1 MNRTMERDPV
11 KILLV
16 EGNPADADLIRDTI
30 ESDGI
35 AERVDFRHVSRLEEA
50 LQELRLRRFDAILT
64 DFNLP
69 DATGMPIL
77 IELRQQVPGTPI
89 VVVNGTSQDLDLAL
103 DALHHGAQD
112 YLYKGDL
119 NSSIHRSLRYAIE
132 RKHMA
137 EALTRSESALRERNT
152 LLQAVLDNMADGVV
166 IADREGKLV
175 DFNPAAVRIMGL
187 GVTNAAP
194 DQWSATYGVFA
205 ADGVTPATE
214 GKLPLVRAIRG
225 EPSDNVEL
233 VVRRPDGSDVY
244 VQTTGRPLY
253 DEAGEVSGGMVVVH
267 NITSHK
273 EAEEALRQKNEEL
286 IQAYFDLERSRGQQ
300 LALKDQV
307 LCHVSHELRTPLHA
321 ASQFLNIL
329 RRGLAG
335 ELKPEQREYLDD
347 IERNLAQ
354 LRMMIG
360 DLLETTR
367 AETGKMAIIPQ
378 RLLLQETVADM
389 VRTLQSVAAER
400 GIELRADVPPD
411 LPAVSADP
419 PRVRQ
424 ILTNLLDNAQKFT
437 PPGGAVTIRAR
448 IYEPDPYF
456 VRLSIIDT
464 GRGID
469 PSNHDR
475 IFTRLAQVDAT
486 TEESRKGLGL
496 GLFISKEIVRRHG
509 GEITVESQLGAGA
522 AFHVTLPRYAYAAA

>member
-1 MNRTMERDPV
+1 
-11 KILLV
+11 
-16 EGNPADADLIRDTI
+16 
-30 ESDGI
+30 
-35 AERVDFRHVSRLEEA
+35 
-50 LQELRLRRFDAILT
+50 
-64 DFNLP
+64 
-69 DATGMPIL
+69 
-77 IELRQQVPGTPI
+77 
-89 VVVNGTSQDLDLAL
+89 
-103 DALHHGAQD
+103 
-112 YLYKGDL
+112 
-119 NSSIHRSLRYAIE
+119 
-132 RKHMA
+132 
-137 EALTRSESALRERNT
+137 
-152 LLQAVLDNMADGVV
+152 
-166 IADREGKLV
+166 
-175 DFNPAAVRIMGL
+175 
-187 GVTNAAP
+187 
-194 DQWSATYGVFA
+194 
-205 ADGVTPATE
+205 
-214 GKLPLVRAIRG
+214 
-225 EPSDNVEL
+225 
-233 VVRRPDGSDVY
+233 
-244 VQTTGRPLY
+244 
-253 DEAGEVSGGMVVVH
+253 MVVVH